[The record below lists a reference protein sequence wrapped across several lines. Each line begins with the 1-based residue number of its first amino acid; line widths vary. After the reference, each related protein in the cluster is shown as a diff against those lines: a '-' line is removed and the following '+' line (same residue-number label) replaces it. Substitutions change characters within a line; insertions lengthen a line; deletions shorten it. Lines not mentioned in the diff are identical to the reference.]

1 MNDKFESASLE
12 NGGIDFGNLMKQLPQ
27 MSPTIPMQSIP
38 DFNIRVEDSP
48 MYQKVQEAA
57 EYQERS
63 YEVLQAIEKNTA
75 NLQVIVDLIH
85 TSNENQDEIIVLLS
99 EIQSMAKAKD
109 KDEAGTMYKR
119 VMGKIS
125 DVVKD
130 AETLQKVTAFAGTIY
145 TIVQTYF
152 LNGGGIA

>member
-27 MSPTIPMQSIP
+27 MSPTIPMQSNT

-57 EYQERS
+57 EYQKRS

-85 TSNENQDEIIVLLS
+85 TSNENQDEIIELLS

-109 KDEAGTMYKR
+109 KDEAGT
-119 VMGKIS
+119 
-125 DVVKD
+125 
-130 AETLQKVTAFAGTIY
+130 IY

-152 LNGGGIA
+152 SNGGGIA